1 MENLRL
7 YVVTYNVG
15 TSTPEQN
22 LNSLLSL
29 PDSKH
34 DKNLPDFYVVALQ
47 EVKAQPH
54 NLLASAL
61 FDDPWTNECK
71 EVLAKRSYVKLKTI
85 RLQGLILSTFCLRKH
100 LLNIRDVEADYTRT
114 GLSGMWGNKGAVSIR
129 LSIYGCS
136 ICFVNSHL
144 SAHDHML
151 KARIDDYDS
160 ILKDQHFHVDA
171 HSEIF
176 FHDYV
181 FWMGDLNFRLLEEL
195 EMSLEEIVARVKK
208 GEYQKLFEYD
218 QLRYVMKKGDAFT
231 ELQEGDITFAPTFK
245 FEVESSFYDCKRRP
259 AWTDRILYKV
269 NPNNYDNIKL
279 KIQQNSYKSHPEYS
293 LSDHKP
299 VTSDFTIK
307 MVRSKIVTD
316 STARG
321 VKVFA
326 DYAEEVVQFKDIEFW
341 WAEED
346 NCVTYSITK
355 EITKTKE
362 DWIGV
367 FKNNFISLDDYIIYE
382 YVYKNA
388 SPVVLPKQAS
398 HSRSTVQPTEYTV
411 RFSELDFK
419 GKDELYQLVYFSE
432 TEDKVQSVLG
442 ISKPFAL
449 REKRTN
455 SAID

>member
-1 MENLRL
+1 MR
-7 YVVTYNVG
+7 
-15 TSTPEQN
+15 
-22 LNSLLSL
+22 
-29 PDSKH
+29 
-34 DKNLPDFYVVALQ
+34 
-47 EVKAQPH
+47 
-54 NLLASAL
+54 
-61 FDDPWTNECK
+61 
-71 EVLAKRSYVKLKTI
+71 
-85 RLQGLILSTFCLRKH
+85 
-100 LLNIRDVEADYTRT
+100 
-114 GLSGMWGNKGAVSIR
+114 
-129 LSIYGCS
+129 
-136 ICFVNSHL
+136 
-144 SAHDHML
+144 
-151 KARIDDYDS
+151 
-160 ILKDQHFHVDA
+160 
-171 HSEIF
+171 
-176 FHDYV
+176 
-181 FWMGDLNFRLLEEL
+181 
-195 EMSLEEIVARVKK
+195 
-208 GEYQKLFEYD
+208 
-218 QLRYVMKKGDAFT
+218 KGDAFT
-231 ELQEGDITFAPTFK
+231 ELQEGDITFPPTFK

-299 VTSDFTIK
+299 VTSDFSI
-307 MVRSKIVTD
+307 
-316 STARG
+316 
-321 VKVFA
+321 KVFA

-346 NCVTYSITK
+346 NSVTYTITK
-355 EITKTKE
+355 EIAKTKE

-388 SPVVLPKQAS
+388 SPVLLPKQPS
-398 HSRSTVQPTEYTV
+398 HSRSMVQPTEYTV